1 MLNNQPWNDI
11 QMHPSPKKT
20 FITGINGFVGNF
32 LSEHLKGNGFS
43 VAGLDRWPACDIPG
57 VTYFEG
63 DLLDTAVL
71 AEFLNTVKPDQVFH
85 CAAISVPSDADHS
98 PRHSLDVNI
107 MGTASLLDAV
117 RQSCPSARTLVVG
130 SAKQYGAH
138 AFDGPVAETAPCQP
152 TDFYGLS
159 KYAAECI
166 GMQYVKQFGMD
177 VRFTRSFNHT
187 GPGQS
192 PRFVCSDW
200 ARQVASIEAGK
211 SDPVMLVGDC
221 EPAIDF
227 TDVRDVV
234 KAYALILEKGTRGEV
249 YNVCRGTAITLRDLL
264 ALLTGKSSKRIIV
277 EQDPARLK
285 SHTTGKKIVGDHTR
299 LSRETGW
306 TPEIPIEKT
315 IGDLYECWLSQ
326 IRADV

>member
-1 MLNNQPWNDI
+1 MPTF
-11 QMHPSPKKT
+11 PKKV
-20 FITGINGFVGNF
+20 FITGITGFVGKF
-32 LSEHLKGNGFS
+32 LSEHLKANGFS
-43 VAGLDRWPACDIPG
+43 VAGLDRWPACDIPD

-71 AEFLNTVKPDQVFH
+71 AELLHTVKPDRIFH

-117 RQSCPSARTLVVG
+117 RQSCPSARTLIVG

-138 AFDGPVAETAPCQP
+138 AFDAPIAEATPCLP

-166 GMQYVKQFGMD
+166 GMQYVRQFGMD

-192 PRFVCSDW
+192 PHFVCSDW
-200 ARQVASIEAGK
+200 ARQVAAIEAGK
-211 SDPVMLVGDC
+211 ADPVMLVGDY
-221 EPAIDF
+221 EPSIDF
-227 TDVRDVV
+227 TDVQDVV
-234 KAYALILEKGTRGEV
+234 RAYVLILEKGGRGEV
-249 YNVCRGTAITLRDLL
+249 YNVCSGTAIALRDLL
-264 ALLTGKSSKRIIV
+264 ALLTEKSPKEIIIK
-277 EQDPARLK
+277 QDTARLK
-285 SHTTGKKIVGDHTR
+285 SHSTGKKTIGDHAKLTR
-299 LSRETGW
+299 DTGW
-306 TPEIPIEKT
+306 TPEILIEKT
-315 IGDLYECWLSQ
+315 ISDLYKYWLFQ
-326 IRADV
+326 FRAGVQ